1 MTKALTLTLAIALAA
16 PLALATGQAHAL
28 TWICST
34 STHTRVAIAA
44 AELPE
49 GATASGAAV
58 GLLTRSPRHR
68 TRIDRLDLIQA
79 YSGQPVL
86 LGGTWLLAVML
97 PASHP
102 DTRAA
107 FADLGL
113 HPEAAERM
121 ASGTGLIDRGIRIV
135 QTPDQMIHKVGINPP
150 AVGYVGFF
158 AGARDAASC
167 F

>member
-1 MTKALTLTLAIALAA
+1 MIRVGVLWLTLTCLHA
-16 PLALATGQAHAL
+16 QAVD
-28 TWICST
+28 WICTT
-34 STHTRVAIAA
+34 SQTARVAIAA

-49 GATASGAAV
+49 GATASSAATGTKRRAGIRRV
-58 GLLTRSPRHR
+58 
-68 TRIDRLDLIQA
+68 DRADLVQA

-86 LGGTWLLAVML
+86 MGHTWLLAVML

-113 HPEAAERM
+113 SAVAAERM
-121 ASGTGLIDRGIRIV
+121 ASGASLVDRGIRVV
-135 QTPDQMIHKVGINPP
+135 QTPDQMISKVAINPL
-150 AVGYVGFF
+150 AVGYSSVFF
-158 AGARDAASC
+158 GARDVASC

>member
-1 MTKALTLTLAIALAA
+1 MIRVALALS
-16 PLALATGQAHAL
+16 LAVVSAHAHA
-28 TWICST
+28 TDWICTT
-34 STHTRVAIAA
+34 SQTARVAIAA

-49 GATASGAAV
+49 GATASSAATGAKRRAGIRRV
-58 GLLTRSPRHR
+58 DR
-68 TRIDRLDLIQA
+68 TDLIQA

-86 LGGTWLLAVML
+86 MGHTWLLAVML

-107 FADLGL
+107 FADLGVS
-113 HPEAAERM
+113 PEAAERM
-121 ASGTGLIDRGIRIV
+121 ASGASLIDRGIRVV

-150 AVGYVGFF
+150 AVGYSSIFF
-158 AGARDAASC
+158 GARDVASC

>member
-1 MTKALTLTLAIALAA
+1 MIRFALALS
-16 PLALATGQAHAL
+16 LAFAGHAHAAD
-28 TWICST
+28 WICTT
-34 STHTRVAIAA
+34 SQTARVAIAQ

-49 GATASGAAV
+49 GATGSSAATGTKRRPGIRRV
-58 GLLTRSPRHR
+58 DR
-68 TRIDRLDLIQA
+68 TDLIQA

-86 LGGTWLLAVML
+86 MGHTWLLAVML

-113 HPEAAERM
+113 SPEAAERM
-121 ASGTGLIDRGIRIV
+121 ASGTGLIDRGIRMV
-135 QTPDQMIHKVGINPP
+135 QTPDQMIHKVAINPP
-150 AVGYVGFF
+150 AVGYSSIFF
-158 AGARDAASC
+158 GARDVASC

>member
-1 MTKALTLTLAIALAA
+1 MKR
-16 PLALATGQAHAL
+16 LALALLGMACAQAQAVD
-28 TWICST
+28 WICST
-34 STHTRVAIAA
+34 SQQARVAIAA

-58 GLLTRSPRHR
+58 GTKRRAGIRRVDR
-68 TRIDRLDLIQA
+68 TDLIQA

-86 LGGTWLLAVML
+86 MGHTWLLAVML

-107 FADLGL
+107 FAELGL
-113 HPEAAERM
+113 SPEAAERM
-121 ASGTGLIDRGIRIV
+121 ASGTGLIDRGVRVV
-135 QTPDQMIHKVGINPP
+135 QTPDQLINKVAINPP
-150 AVGYVGFF
+150 AVGYSSIFF
-158 AGARDAASC
+158 GARDVASC

>member
-1 MTKALTLTLAIALAA
+1 MMIRFLCAALLAF
-16 PLALATGQAHAL
+16 LATQAHAI

-34 STHTRVAIAA
+34 SVHARVAIASGDKP
-44 AELPE
+44 ELGE
-49 GATASGAAV
+49 GTQTGAAV
-58 GLLTRSPRHR
+58 GLLSRGARHR

-97 PASHP
+97 PAGHP
-102 DTRAA
+102 DTRQA

-113 HPEAAERM
+113 HPEASERM
-121 ASGTGLIDRGIRIV
+121 ASGTSLIDRGIRIV
-135 QTPDQMIHKVGINPP
+135 QTPDQMIQKVGINPP

-158 AGARDAASC
+158 GGARDVASC

>member
-1 MTKALTLTLAIALAA
+1 MIRIALALSIA
-16 PLALATGQAHAL
+16 FAGHAHAADWL
-28 TWICST
+28 CTT
-34 STHTRVAIAA
+34 SQTARVAIAQ

-58 GLLTRSPRHR
+58 GTKRGKRRAGIRQVDR
-68 TRIDRLDLIQA
+68 TDLIQA

-86 LGGTWLLAVML
+86 MGHTWLLAVML

-102 DTRAA
+102 DTRVA

-113 HPEAAERM
+113 SPEAAERM
-121 ASGTGLIDRGIRIV
+121 ASSTGLVDRGIRVV
-135 QTPDQMIHKVGINPP
+135 QTPDQMIQKVAINPP
-150 AVGYVGFF
+150 AVGYSSIFF
-158 AGARDAASC
+158 GARDVASC

>member
-1 MTKALTLTLAIALAA
+1 MIKQIACALALGLVAAAA
-16 PLALATGQAHAL
+16 PAVE
-28 TWICST
+28 WICST
-34 STHTRVAIAA
+34 STQTRVAIAQG
-44 AELPE
+44 ELPD

-58 GLLTRSPRHR
+58 GKLTSRRPNRQRRLVDRS
-68 TRIDRLDLIQA
+68 DLIQA

-86 LGGTWLLAVML
+86 FGGTWLLAVML

-102 DTRAA
+102 DSRAA

-113 HPEAAERM
+113 SAEAAERL
-121 ASGTGLIDRGIRIV
+121 SSPNNIIDRGIRVV
-135 QTPDQMIHKVGINPP
+135 QTPEQVIQKVAINPP

-158 AGARDAASC
+158 YGGHDVARC

>member
-1 MTKALTLTLAIALAA
+1 MIRFALALS
-16 PLALATGQAHAL
+16 LAFAGHAHAAD
-28 TWICST
+28 WICTT
-34 STHTRVAIAA
+34 SQTARVAIAQ

-49 GATASGAAV
+49 GATGSSAATGTKRRPGIRRV
-58 GLLTRSPRHR
+58 DR
-68 TRIDRLDLIQA
+68 TDLIQA

-86 LGGTWLLAVML
+86 MGHTWLLAVML

-113 HPEAAERM
+113 SPEAAERM
-121 ASGTGLIDRGIRIV
+121 ASGTGLIDRGIRVV
-135 QTPDQMIHKVGINPP
+135 QTPDQMIHKVAINPP
-150 AVGYVGFF
+150 AVGYSSIFF
-158 AGARDAASC
+158 GARDVASC

>member
-1 MTKALTLTLAIALAA
+1 MIRFS
-16 PLALATGQAHAL
+16 LALSLAFAGHAHAAD
-28 TWICST
+28 WICTT
-34 STHTRVAIAA
+34 SQTARVAIAQ

-49 GATASGAAV
+49 GATGSSAATGTKRRPGIRRV
-58 GLLTRSPRHR
+58 DR
-68 TRIDRLDLIQA
+68 TDLIQA

-86 LGGTWLLAVML
+86 MGHTWLLAVML

-113 HPEAAERM
+113 SPEAAERM
-121 ASGTGLIDRGIRIV
+121 ASGTGLIDRGIRVV
-135 QTPDQMIHKVGINPP
+135 QTPDQMIHKVAINPP
-150 AVGYVGFF
+150 AVGYSSIFF
-158 AGARDAASC
+158 GARDVASC

>member
-1 MTKALTLTLAIALAA
+1 MIKTIAALLLAV
-16 PLALATGQAHAL
+16 ATVPAHAI

-34 STHTRVAIAA
+34 STQTRVAIAA
-44 AELPE
+44 GELPE

-58 GLLTRSPRHR
+58 GLATRGTRHR

-86 LGGTWLLAVML
+86 MGGTWLLAVML
-97 PASHP
+97 PTSHP

-107 FADLGL
+107 FGDLGIS
-113 HPEAAERM
+113 PEASERM
-121 ASGTGLIDRGIRIV
+121 ASAGALIDRGIRIV
-135 QTPDQMIHKVGINPP
+135 QTPDQMIQKVGINPP

-158 AGARDAASC
+158 GGARDVASC

>member
-1 MTKALTLTLAIALAA
+1 MKR
-16 PLALATGQAHAL
+16 LALALLGMACAHAQAAE
-28 TWICST
+28 WICTT
-34 STHTRVAIAA
+34 SQTARVAIAQ

-49 GATASGAAV
+49 GATGSSAATGTKRRAGIRQV
-58 GLLTRSPRHR
+58 DR
-68 TRIDRLDLIQA
+68 TDLIQA

-86 LGGTWLLAVML
+86 MGHTWLLAVML

-113 HPEAAERM
+113 SPEAAERM
-121 ASGTGLIDRGIRIV
+121 ASGTGLIDRGIRVV

-150 AVGYVGFF
+150 AVGYSSVFF
-158 AGARDAASC
+158 GARDVASC

>member
-1 MTKALTLTLAIALAA
+1 MTRFAIALALCFA
-16 PLALATGQAHAL
+16 GQAHAV
-28 TWICST
+28 TWICTT
-34 STHTRVAIAA
+34 SQQTRVAIAA

-58 GLLTRSPRHR
+58 GTSKRARPRRPVDR
-68 TRIDRLDLIQA
+68 TDLIQA

-86 LGGTWLLAVML
+86 LGSTWLLAVML

-113 HPEAAERM
+113 SPEAADRM
-121 ASGTGLIDRGIRIV
+121 ASSASLIDRGIRVV
-135 QTPDQMIHKVGINPP
+135 QTPEQMIDKVAINPP
-150 AVGYVGFF
+150 AVGYAGFF
-158 AGARDAASC
+158 TGARDVASC